1 MLTAVSYVLE
11 FSKKQT
17 EKVHLVSFFSW
28 LISQVFFAH
37 IVDFDQTAVQRL
49 QERLCE
55 NDGLACFGD
64 FQGESVTPWL
74 PFRRPRLNVAPG
86 SNWTPLL
93 AC

>member
-1 MLTAVSYVLE
+1 VLE

-37 IVDFDQTAVQRL
+37 IVDFDQTAVQGL

-55 NDGLACFGD
+55 NDGLHA
-64 FQGESVTPWL
+64 SVT
-74 PFRRPRLNVAPG
+74 FRGKVSHLG
-86 SNWTPLL
+86 CHSGGLD
-93 AC
+93 